1 MIWLIVLIILF
12 VIITFALLVDRR
24 NKKINNNNQN
34 PINSNAKPGESSNIY
49 MMGDN
54 RHKSGE

>member
-1 MIWLIVLIILF
+1 MIWLIILF
-12 VIITFALLVDRR
+12 ILFIIIAFALLVDRR
-24 NKKINNNNQN
+24 NNKINNNNQN

-54 RHKSGE
+54 RHKGGE

>member
-1 MIWLIVLIILF
+1 MIWLIILITLF
-12 VIITFALLVDRR
+12 IVFALALLVDRR

-34 PINSNAKPGESSNIY
+34 PINSNAKPGEDSNY

-54 RHKSGE
+54 RYKSGL

>member
-1 MIWLIVLIILF
+1 MIWLIILIILF
-12 VIITFALLVDRR
+12 IIIAFAFLVDRR

-49 MMGDN
+49 MIGDS
-54 RHKSGE
+54 RHKGGE

>member
-1 MIWLIVLIILF
+1 MIWLIILITLF
-12 VIITFALLVDRR
+12 IIIFFASLVDRR

-49 MMGDN
+49 MIGDN
-54 RHKSGE
+54 RHKGGE

>member
-1 MIWLIVLIILF
+1 MIWLIILIILF
-12 VIITFALLVDRR
+12 IIIAFAYLVDRR

-34 PINSNAKPGESSNIY
+34 PVNSNAKPGESSNH

-54 RHKSGE
+54 RYTNGE

>member
-1 MIWLIVLIILF
+1 MIFIIVLIVLFIIIGLAF
-12 VIITFALLVDRR
+12 LVDRR

-54 RHKSGE
+54 RHKGGE

>member
-1 MIWLIVLIILF
+1 MIWLIVFIILF
-12 VIITFALLVDRR
+12 IIITFAVLVDRR

-34 PINSNAKPGESSNIY
+34 PINSNAKPGERSNY

-54 RHKSGE
+54 KYTNGE